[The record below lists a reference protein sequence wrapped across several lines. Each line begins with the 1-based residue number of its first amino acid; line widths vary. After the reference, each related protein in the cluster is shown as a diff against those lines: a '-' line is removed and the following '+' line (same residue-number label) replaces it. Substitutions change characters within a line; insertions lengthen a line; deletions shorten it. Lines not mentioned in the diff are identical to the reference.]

1 MSHLFILPD
10 GQIIGRQN
18 FTLNGKFHRAN
29 ALDKQSTREAL
40 GIVTVESRAGYNIVI
55 DGTAED
61 GWTYEAT
68 QTVDDLRETL
78 VAQVKSRA
86 HALLAATDWYV
97 TRQAETAEAVPAEVT
112 AARAAIRAASN
123 TNETELSAIADYDE
137 LLAWSASWP
146 E

>member
-1 MSHLFILPD
+1 MSQLFILPD

-18 FTLNGKFHRAN
+18 FTLYGKFHRAN
-29 ALDKQSTREAL
+29 ALDKQATRSAL
-40 GIVTVESRAGYNIVI
+40 GIVTVESRAGYDIVI
-55 DGTAED
+55 DETAED

-68 QTVDDLRETL
+68 QTIDDLRETL

-86 HALLAATDWYV
+86 HALLAATDWYIV
-97 TRQAETAEAVPAEVT
+97 RLTETEEAVPDDVT
-112 AARAAIRAASN
+112 TARSAIRAASDA
-123 TNETELSAIADYDE
+123 NEAALAAITDYDE

>member
-1 MSHLFILPD
+1 MNVYIVPD

-18 FTLNGKFHRAN
+18 FVLNGKQHRAN
-29 ALDKQSTREAL
+29 ALDKQATRSAL
-40 GIVTVESRAGYNIVI
+40 GIVAAETRAGYDIAI

-61 GWTYEAT
+61 GWRYEAT

-97 TRQAETAEAVPAEVT
+97 TRQAETAEAVPGEVT
-112 AARAAIRAASN
+112 AARAAIRATAD
-123 TNETELSAIADYDE
+123 TNEAALAAIADYDE
-137 LLAWSASWP
+137 LLAWSASRP